1 MIRNI
6 TIALSALMLTTNFAT
21 AQPCADSMSQNM
33 QQMAQRALQCGERA
47 DLMSSIQSGSGR
59 IPYDALARSC
69 QMRSDVSG
77 QLSAFNQCS
86 RVYVCAT
93 LAYAY
98 ALSNLNQFS
107 GNCTAAAN
115 AGLQRFPVQ

>member
-1 MIRNI
+1 MIR
-6 TIALSALMLTTNFAT
+6 LVLLMAFLASTTDFAN
-21 AQPCADSMSQNM
+21 AQSCADSMAQNM
-33 QQMAQRALQCGERA
+33 RQMAQRALQCGESA
-47 DLMSSIQSGSGR
+47 DLIASIQSGSGR
-59 IPYDALARSC
+59 VSYDALARSC
-69 QMRSDVSG
+69 QQHVDVSG

-98 ALSNLNQFS
+98 ALGNLNQYG

-115 AGLQRFPVQ
+115 AGLQRFPIQ

>member
-1 MIRNI
+1 MIKN
-6 TIALSALMLTTNFAT
+6 TTTVLAALIVSTSFAN
-21 AQPCADSMSQNM
+21 AQPCADSMAQNM
-33 QQMAQRALQCGERA
+33 RQMAQRALQCGESA
-47 DLMSSIQSGSGR
+47 DLMSSIQSASGR

-98 ALSNLNQFS
+98 ALNNLSQFG